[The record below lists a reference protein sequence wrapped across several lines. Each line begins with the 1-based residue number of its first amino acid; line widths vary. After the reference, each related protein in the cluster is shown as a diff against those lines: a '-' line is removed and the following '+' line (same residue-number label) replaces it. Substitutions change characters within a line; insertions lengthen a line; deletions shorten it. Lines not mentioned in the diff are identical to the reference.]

1 MASDLTQKK
10 ATDNRPN
17 NESQTDKHCD
27 ERQAPH
33 VLQCHEVNKVKL
45 PLGLSILLL
54 KWNTHIH
61 NVTPTSHC
69 VTCSLSHHR

>member
-1 MASDLTQKK
+1 
-10 ATDNRPN
+10 
-17 NESQTDKHCD
+17 
-27 ERQAPH
+27 
-33 VLQCHEVNKVKL
+33 VNKVKL